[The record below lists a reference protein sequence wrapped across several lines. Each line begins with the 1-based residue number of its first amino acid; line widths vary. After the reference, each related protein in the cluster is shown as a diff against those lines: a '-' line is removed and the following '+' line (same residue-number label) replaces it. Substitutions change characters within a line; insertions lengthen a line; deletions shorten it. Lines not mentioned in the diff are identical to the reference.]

1 MLLNKK
7 IPGLIAM
14 LLMAAALA
22 VIGYCI
28 ERTQCFLLILSSG
41 VCFAGFLFLLKS
53 RSFSLKHLLYFSI
66 ACRAIFIFSTPVLS
80 DDYFRFLWD
89 GHLVNMRINPLLA
102 LPSALIEQQ
111 GIRGN
116 DMMQFL
122 YHHMNSPNYFSV
134 YPAVMQ
140 GCFSAATWLF
150 PHSIKSPVIVLHF
163 IMILGELGTMY
174 FGLRILKILQLPAKN
189 ILWYALNPLV
199 IIELTGNLHFE
210 ALMIFFCAASIY
222 FLLENKVITSAIL
235 LSLAIATKLL
245 PLLCLPFFLKYL
257 EKRMRIKFIIG
268 IFVCTAVLSIPFL
281 NPVFIKHLFESI
293 GLYFQSFEFN
303 GSVYK
308 LVRWIGYQ
316 LTGYNIIQ
324 ISGIVLSLIVLMSIA
339 IRYLTQSNSSIK
351 PLLKSLLFSFT
362 VYFALASIVH
372 PWYAT
377 TLVFLNIFFNYKF
390 IYLWSATVLLS
401 YFTYRQIPY
410 AESALV
416 SALEYIP
423 VFVLM
428 IWELKFSPRANEV
441 GNSKTLL

>member
-1 MLLNKK
+1 M
-7 IPGLIAM
+7 
-14 LLMAAALA
+14 
-22 VIGYCI
+22 
-28 ERTQCFLLILSSG
+28 
-41 VCFAGFLFLLKS
+41 
-53 RSFSLKHLLYFSI
+53 H
-66 ACRAIFIFSTPVLS
+66 
-80 DDYFRFLWD
+80 
-89 GHLVNMRINPLLA
+89 
-102 LPSALIEQQ
+102 
-111 GIRGN
+111 
-116 DMMQFL
+116 
-122 YHHMNSPNYFSV
+122 
-134 YPAVMQ
+134 
-140 GCFSAATWLF
+140 
-150 PHSIKSPVIVLHF
+150 
-163 IMILGELGTMY
+163 
-174 FGLRILKILQLPAKN
+174 LPAKN

-245 PLLCLPFFLKYL
+245 PLLCLPFFLKCL

-390 IYLWSATVLLS
+390 IYLWSGTVLLS

-428 IWELKFSPRANEV
+428 IWELKFSQRANEV